1 MELISTVAAAYLVI
15 SAVAPGGDLEL
26 LKIPMKS
33 MEACEQH
40 LVADIR
46 SWTQN
51 GHKAPAFELPV
62 YRGAV
67 SYRCF
72 RTDVK
77 K

>member
-1 MELISTVAAAYLVI
+1 MELISTVAAAYLVV

-46 SWTQN
+46 SWTQD
-51 GHKAPAFELPV
+51 GRKAPAFNSS
-62 YRGAV
+62 YRGGV

>member
-15 SAVAPGGDLEL
+15 LAGGPAGSGSAAIKV
-26 LKIPMKS
+26 PMKS

-40 LVADIR
+40 VRADAKK
-46 SWTQN
+46 WTIY
-51 GHKAPAFELPV
+51 PAGVFEME
-62 YRGAV
+62 GAMI
-67 SYRCF
+67 YKCF